1 MALRRS
7 QRVAAAKAA
16 TDKAAV
22 DAKAAIDYPSMEGT
36 KTKKKGRR
44 GSSTSPTTRRC
55 SLQSLARENEAVK
68 QLNVESTNFPLG
80 CTILVKGQHPT
91 HGGKVGIVQG
101 HTTVFIWVLFET
113 SKKTVRISPRF
124 LLLQA
129 NEVCDDDAR
138 SETNELTI
146 STLTPRRV
154 SITPSRST
162 VTFNVRDCFASY
174 NKDDP
179 PNVVT
184 TEHSIINSRSS
195 NASNIVGYLP
205 EEIDVTRRN
214 EELLAEWDDFSD
226 DFEEDDDDD
235 EEEDEPI
242 LLYGQ

>member
-1 MALRRS
+1 
-7 QRVAAAKAA
+7 
-16 TDKAAV
+16 
-22 DAKAAIDYPSMEGT
+22 
-36 KTKKKGRR
+36 
-44 GSSTSPTTRRC
+44 
-55 SLQSLARENEAVK
+55 
-68 QLNVESTNFPLG
+68 VESTNFPLG

-138 SETNELTI
+138 SETHELTI

-226 DFEEDDDDD
+226 DDDDD
-235 EEEDEPI
+235 EEEDRFF
-242 LLYGQ
+242 LYCQ

>member
-91 HGGKVGIVQG
+91 HGGTVGIVQG

-129 NEVCDDDAR
+129 NEGDDDAP
-138 SETNELTI
+138 SETNELTM

-162 VTFNVRDCFASY
+162 VTFHVRDCFASY

-184 TEHSIINSRSS
+184 TEHSIINNRSS
-195 NASNIVGYLP
+195 NASNIVDYRP
-205 EEIDVTRRN
+205 DEIDVTRRN
-214 EELLAEWDDFSD
+214 EEVLAEWDNFSD